1 MFFSIPKIKQ
11 PVKNV
16 DLYFFLLPMLVYL
29 VLFNYA
35 PMYGLQIAFKDFIA
49 SLGITGSPWVGFKHF
64 VRFLRSPLFWSLF
77 RNTLSIS
84 LYQLVVSFPM
94 PILLALVLQYA
105 AFRSLAKI
113 TQTITYAPHFISIVV
128 MVGMLFVFFDPSNGP
143 LTLLL
148 KKFEI
153 NSTAILTDP
162 KIFRH
167 LYVWSGVWQNTG
179 WASVIYIAALSNSDP
194 ELHQAA
200 IVDGA
205 NLVQRVLFIDIP
217 VLFPT
222 AIILLILNCGN
233 VMNLGFEKVYLMQT
247 SPNLS
252 VSEVIS
258 TYVYKIGLQGQQY
271 SYASAIGLFNNII
284 NFMILLT
291 VNAVAKKSTEESLW

>member
-1 MFFSIPKIKQ
+1 
-11 PVKNV
+11 
-16 DLYFFLLPMLVYL
+16 MLAYL

-49 SLGITGSPWVGFKHF
+49 SLGITGSPWIGFKHF
-64 VRFLRSPLFWSLF
+64 ARFLRSPLFWSLL

-84 LYQLVVSFPM
+84 LYQLVVSFPI
-94 PILLALVLQYA
+94 PILLALVLQYT
-105 AFRSLAKI
+105 AFHSLTKV
-113 TQTITYAPHFISIVV
+113 TQTVTYAPHFISIVV
-128 MVGMLFVFFDPSNGP
+128 MVGMLFIFFDPSNGP
-143 LTLLL
+143 LTLFL
-148 KKFEI
+148 KRLGF
-153 NSTAILTDP
+153 NGANILTDP
-162 KIFRH
+162 KYFRH

-205 NLVQRVLFIDIP
+205 NLAQRVLYIDIP

-284 NFMILLT
+284 NFIILLT
-291 VNAVAKKSTEESLW
+291 VNAVAKKTTEESLW

>member
-1 MFFSIPKIKQ
+1 MKQSIK
-11 PVKNV
+11 KNNF
-16 DLYFFLLPMLVYL
+16 DLYFFLLPMLAYL

-49 SLGITGSPWVGFKHF
+49 SLGITGSPWIGFKHF
-64 VRFLRSPLFWSLF
+64 ARFLRSPLFWSLL

-84 LYQLVVSFPM
+84 LYQLVVSFPI
-94 PILLALVLQYA
+94 PILLALVLQYT
-105 AFRSLAKI
+105 AFHSLTKV
-113 TQTITYAPHFISIVV
+113 TQTVTYAPHFISIVV
-128 MVGMLFVFFDPSNGP
+128 MVGMLFIFFDPSNGP
-143 LTLLL
+143 LTLFL
-148 KKFEI
+148 KRLGF
-153 NSTAILTDP
+153 NGANILTDP
-162 KIFRH
+162 KYFRH

-205 NLVQRVLFIDIP
+205 NLAQRVLYIDIP

-284 NFMILLT
+284 NFIILLT
-291 VNAVAKKSTEESLW
+291 VNAVAKKTTEESLW